1 MVRCAVIDHPTT
13 TPGNGSVTAFV
24 LVGPPASGKTTVR
37 SLFEDHG
44 AVGRDLAPLRDRPGD
59 PLDDDTDTSFAIAY
73 TIAEA
78 RSSDMPAAC
87 LEGAI
92 SETEIERVRE
102 LADTTVV
109 IRVLVPDTTNRLNRY
124 VDRELAYS
132 AGEAVPADRRAAVRM
147 YAQAREQ
154 TERPYPTH
162 AVSLVNGTETSV
174 TTLFSRV
181 GQLLEALTSASV
193 SETPP
198 SSTDTTPGQSELP
211 ELSALVETGELD
223 PDTIDA
229 VTDGL
234 EQLSPS
240 TQ

>member
-1 MVRCAVIDHPTT
+1 MVLCAVIDHPTT

-44 AVGRDLAPLRDRPGD
+44 AVGRDLAPLRDTPGA
-59 PLDDDTDTSFAIAY
+59 PLDDDTAVAIAH

-78 RSSDMPAAC
+78 RSSDTPVAC
-87 LEGAI
+87 FEGAI

-102 LADTTVV
+102 LATTTLVV
-109 IRVLVPDTTNRLNRY
+109 RIRVPDTTARLTRY

-132 AGEAVPADRRAAVRM
+132 AGEAVPVDRRAAVRM
-147 YAQAREQ
+147 YAQARAE

-174 TTLFSRV
+174 TALFSRV

-211 ELSALVETGELD
+211 ELSALVETAELD
-223 PDTIDA
+223 PDTIAAIPDQ
-229 VTDGL
+229 L
-234 EQLSPS
+234 EQLPLGE
-240 TQ
+240 Q